1 MTHDE
6 REAAMAALLEALP
19 YFRLYCGRTFVV
31 KLGGSACAEP
41 ATLARIVDQ
50 VKVFHET
57 GIRTVIV
64 HGGGPQTTALAARLG
79 VETRFVGGRR
89 VTTPEALDA
98 AVMALNGTVNTRILA
113 ACRATQLPALGLSCV
128 AAGLARVAVR
138 PPIEA
143 PDGAGGTL
151 TVDFGE
157 VGDIVSVDG
166 SVLAP
171 LMAGGLV
178 PVVSPI
184 SCTDQG
190 RLLNIN
196 ADTAAAA
203 IACAL
208 DAEKLIFL
216 TDAPG
221 ILENRRDPSS
231 MISCT
236 DLAGLQALEERGEL
250 GEGERLRAVAQGLF
264 RIGMDLHHQAVRAH
278 GPGGQS
284 RRHHEVAPPGRVR
297 GIHHDRQVRQPLENG
312 NGREIQGVARRG
324 LERADAALAQDDLMV
339 TPIEYVFG
347 GAQEFLDGRHHAALD
362 EHRAVAAPHLGQQAE
377 ILHVAGADLQDV
389 GMARHDFDIR
399 RGEHIGHDRQPVLRA
414 CFGQQLQALEAQA
427 LEAVRRGA
435 RRTPSPAG
443 RTGGSARAIPPRTDP
458 QSRRNPSRRCAR
470 PAPRPRCPRVCSH
483 GPPAGKLPGR
493 APPRTA
499 ARPCCPPGP
508 DGNDTGKAFR
518 EWAGSRASAG

>member
-19 YFRLYCGRTFVV
+19 YFRLYRGRTFVV

-113 ACRATQLPALGLSCV
+113 ACRAAQLPALGLSCV
-128 AAGLARVAVR
+128 AAGLARAAVR
-138 PPIEA
+138 PPVEA

-190 RLLNIN
+190 RLLNVN

-236 DLAGLQALEERGEL
+236 DLAGLQALEERGAL
-250 GEGERLRAVAQGLF
+250 DGGILPK
-264 RIGMDLHHQAVRAH
+264 VRAARTALA
-278 GPGGQS
+278 GGV
-284 RRHHEVAPPGRVR
+284 RRVHVVGFRRPLGLLVEVFTNEGCGTLIVK
-297 GIHHDRQVRQPLENG
+297 DL
-312 NGREIQGVARRG
+312 
-324 LERADAALAQDDLMV
+324 AAL
-339 TPIEYVFG
+339 P
-347 GAQEFLDGRHHAALD
+347 AA
-362 EHRAVAAPHLGQQAE
+362 EQGAAPLAPGTGAR
-377 ILHVAGADLQDV
+377 AGA
-389 GMARHDFDIR
+389 
-399 RGEHIGHDRQPVLRA
+399 
-414 CFGQQLQALEAQA
+414 
-427 LEAVRRGA
+427 
-435 RRTPSPAG
+435 
-443 RTGGSARAIPPRTDP
+443 
-458 QSRRNPSRRCAR
+458 
-470 PAPRPRCPRVCSH
+470 
-483 GPPAGKLPGR
+483 
-493 APPRTA
+493 
-499 ARPCCPPGP
+499 
-508 DGNDTGKAFR
+508 
-518 EWAGSRASAG
+518 